1 MPAYDTI
8 HLSEGTRKEGKKM
21 ENLLIGYNATT
32 AATLYFIGF
41 ILHGLIYGGFVKVL
55 PLEALQLSRE
65 STARG
70 GALKIRV
77 RFKKDTKLTLK
88 ARGIVKPLTTITA
101 LEVDKR
107 YNRGDNFEK
116 WVVENIAGKQWAKN
130 STPYWISGD
139 MELNGEQVQIK
150 FDGAELVNEK
160 SLRKAIKA
168 TA

>member
-1 MPAYDTI
+1 
-8 HLSEGTRKEGKKM
+8 M
-21 ENLLIGYNATT
+21 ENMLMGYNATT

-41 ILHGLIYGGFVKVL
+41 ILHGLVYGGFVKAL

-77 RFKKDTKLTLK
+77 RFKKDVKLALE
-88 ARGIVKPLTTITA
+88 ARGIVKPLTTLNM
-101 LEVDKR
+101 LEANKQ

-116 WVVENIAGKQWAKN
+116 WVVENIAGKQWTKN

-160 SLRKAIKA
+160 SLGKAIKA